1 MGAKNELEA
10 ALMEMDN
17 CDIQRELLK
26 HSCDS
31 ITWKMNVLH
40 SSHMGGVWERQI
52 RTVRSV
58 LSGLPQNHGKQ
69 LDDESLR
76 KLVTEVETITNIRP
90 LTIDDLTD
98 PDSLDVLTPNHLLTM
113 KSSVVLAPPGNFQRA
128 DIYSRKR
135 WRRVQHLSEEFW
147 QRWKKNLQV
156 RHKWTAPHRNL
167 EEGDIVILKDDNSPR
182 NFWKLARVVAIY
194 PDEDEYVRKVMV
206 EVAEQS
212 RDANGKGMGPC
223 FFQPGKTYS
232 QFSTPYVN

>member
-1 MGAKNELEA
+1 
-10 ALMEMDN
+10 MEMEN

-26 HSCDS
+26 DSCDW
-31 ITWKMNVLH
+31 ITWKINVLH
-40 SSHMGGVWERQI
+40 SSHMGGVWKRQI

-76 KLVTEVETITNIRP
+76 TLVTEVETIINSRP
-90 LTIDDLTD
+90 LTADDLTD

-113 KSSVVLAPPGNFQRA
+113 KSFVVLAPLRNFQRA

-147 QRWKKNLQV
+147 QRWKKAYLQNLQV
-156 RHKWTAPHRNL
+156 RRKWTAPHRNL

-182 NFWKLARVVAIY
+182 NFLKLARVVATY
-194 PDEDEYVRKVMV
+194 SDEDGYVRKVMV

-212 RDANGKGMGPC
+212 RDANGKRNGPG
-223 FFQPGKTYS
+223 FFLPGKSYS